1 MKHNWIKYI
10 AFLLLLTVL
19 AACSASENTSSDF
32 DHPSEEVAFNYY
44 NNLKNDNFEDALE
57 LLSPGYLDYIGYTER
72 DFINT
77 FKDRQTLDGW
87 KITKVEVRSSD
98 KVADDVDVAPQ
109 LAPLLTQEED
119 YLVILDL
126 EIENQGEVVG
136 VVDHMIIA
144 KDTDGKWKIF
154 GIISY

>member
-1 MKHNWIKYI
+1 MKHKWMKVIG
-10 AFLLLLTVL
+10 FLLLLTVL
-19 AACSASENTSSDF
+19 TACSKSDNTSSDF

-44 NNLKNDNFEDALE
+44 DNLQNDNFEDALE

-98 KVADDVDVAPQ
+98 QVTDDVEVAPQ
-109 LAPLLTQEED
+109 LAPLLTQEEN

-144 KDTDGKWKIF
+144 KDTEGDWKIF